1 MFLGTGAANA
11 NQIILS
17 KEKPDL
23 HMPFY
28 GAAERKTS
36 TTGALR
42 HVPIALHETEEIKEM
57 YHYYA
62 EATLFV
68 CWFL

>member
-11 NQIILS
+11 NQITSS

-28 GAAERKTS
+28 GAAERETS

-42 HVPIALHETEEIKEM
+42 HVPIALREMEEITEM
-57 YHYYA
+57 YH
-62 EATLFV
+62 
-68 CWFL
+68 